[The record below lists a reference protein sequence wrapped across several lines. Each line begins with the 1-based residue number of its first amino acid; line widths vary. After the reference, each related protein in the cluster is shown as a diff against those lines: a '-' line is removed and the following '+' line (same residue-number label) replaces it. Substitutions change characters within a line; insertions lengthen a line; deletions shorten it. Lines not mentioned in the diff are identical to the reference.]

1 MNINKISDTIHLIK
15 FKDDSELLL
24 IGTAHISK
32 DSVNEVKT
40 NIEEYT
46 PDRICIELD
55 KTRYSSKKNNQAW
68 SDKAISKVLK
78 EGKGFLLLANMA
90 LASFQKRMGNTTG
103 IKPGE
108 EILKAAKIAEEKQIP
123 FSFCDREIQS
133 TFKRAWGK
141 SNFWNKMKLLATLVS
156 AAFSKEEI
164 SEEELAELKKADV
177 LETMLQEMS
186 KELPTIKEVLIDER
200 DLFLAKSMYKAK
212 GRKKLGVIGAGH
224 TQGILKNLE
233 KLDNNE
239 IDTDTSS
246 ISKIPKASKF
256 SKSLKYLIPA
266 LIVGIIGFGFI
277 NSGWDK
283 GLTLFSYWIGV
294 NAVFTAIGGI
304 IALAHPLNIIISML
318 AAPFTSLNPTIGVGI
333 VSGLL
338 EYKLK
343 KPSVKDF
350 NNMNEDALSLKG
362 WYKNKALHGLYV
374 FFICSIGSAIGTF
387 IGFPVLL
394 NILA

>member
-1 MNINKISDTIHLIK
+1 MNINKISDTVHLIK

-24 IGTAHISK
+24 IGTAHISQ
-32 DSVNEVKT
+32 DSVNEVQE
-40 NIEEYT
+40 NIDSYQ

-55 KTRYSSKKNNQAW
+55 KTRYSNKQDKQTW
-68 SDKAISKVLK
+68 SDKTLTKVLK

-90 LASFQKRMGNTTG
+90 LASFQKRMGNSTG

-108 EILKAAKIAEEKQIP
+108 EILSAAKLAEEKDIP
-123 FSFCDREIQS
+123 FSFCDREIQT

-141 SNFWNKMKLLATLVS
+141 SNFWNKMKLLATLIS

-177 LETMLQEMS
+177 LDTMLQEMA
-186 KELPTIKEVLIDER
+186 KELPTVKEVLIDER
-200 DLFLAKSMYKAK
+200 DQFLAKSMYKAEGK
-212 GRKKLGVIGAGH
+212 KKLGVIGAGH
-224 TQGILKNLE
+224 TNGILKQLE
-233 KLDNNE
+233 ALDNGKVDTNTDE
-239 IDTDTSS
+239 ITKIPES
-246 ISKIPKASKF
+246 SKIT
-256 SKSLKYLIPA
+256 KSLKYIIPILI
-266 LIVGIIGFGFI
+266 IGIIAFGFI
-277 NSGWDK
+277 NSGWDQGIK
-283 GLTLFSYWIGV
+283 MFSYWVAV
-294 NAVFTAIGGI
+294 NAIFTAIGGI
-304 IALAHPLNIIISML
+304 IALAHPVNIIISML

-338 EYKLK
+338 EYKFR
-343 KPSVKDF
+343 KPNVKDF
-350 NNMNEDALSLKG
+350 NNMSDDALSLKG

-387 IGFPVLL
+387 IGFPVLI

>member
-1 MNINKISDTIHLIK
+1 MNIKKISDTVHLIT
-15 FKDDSELLL
+15 FKDKRELLL

-32 DSVNEVKT
+32 DSVNEVEN
-40 NIEEYT
+40 NIEEYQ

-55 KTRYSSKKNNQAW
+55 KTRFSSKEENKAW
-68 SDKAISKVLK
+68 TDKTISKVLK

-108 EILKAAKIAEEKQIP
+108 EILGAAKLAEKKNIP
-123 FSFCDREIQS
+123 FSFCDREIQT

-141 SNFWNKMKLLATLVS
+141 SNFWNKMKLLATLIS

-177 LETMLQEMS
+177 LETMLQEMA
-186 KELPTIKEVLIDER
+186 KELPTVKEVLIDER
-200 DLFLAKSMYKAK
+200 DQFLAKSMYKAE
-212 GRKKLGVIGAGH
+212 GSKKLGVIGAGH
-224 TQGILKNLE
+224 TQGILKQLE
-233 KLDNNE
+233 ALDNNE
-239 IDTDTSS
+239 INTDTSE
-246 ISKIPKASKF
+246 ISQIPQPSTF
-256 SKSLKYLIPA
+256 SKSLKYIIPILI
-266 LIVGIIGFGFI
+266 IGIIGFGFI

-283 GLTLFSYWIGV
+283 GIKLFSYWVAV
-294 NAVFTAIGGI
+294 NAIFTAIGGI
-304 IALAHPLNIIISML
+304 IALAHPINIIISMF

-333 VSGLL
+333 VSGLI

-350 NNMNEDALSLKG
+350 NNMSEDALKLKG

>member
-1 MNINKISDTIHLIK
+1 MNIEKKSDTVHLIK
-15 FKDDSELLL
+15 FKDNSELLL

-32 DSVNEVKT
+32 ESVNEV
-40 NIEEYT
+40 NSYIEEYK

-55 KTRYSSKKNNQAW
+55 KTRYSNKKDSQTW
-68 SDKAISKVLK
+68 SNKTITKVLK

-90 LASFQKRMGNTTG
+90 LASFQKRMGNSTG

-108 EILKAAKIAEEKQIP
+108 EILKAAKLAEEKKIP
-123 FSFCDREIQS
+123 FSFCDREIQT
-133 TFKRAWGK
+133 TFKRAWRK
-141 SNFWNKMKLLATLVS
+141 SNFWNKMKLLATLIS

-177 LETMLQEMS
+177 LETMLNEMA

-200 DLFLAKSMYKAK
+200 DLYLATSMYTAK
-212 GRKKLGVIGAGH
+212 GERKLGVIGAGH
-224 TQGILKNLE
+224 TQGILNNLKALDEE
-233 KLDNNE
+233 KLSKD
-239 IDTDTSS
+239 ITKISS
-246 ISKIPKASKF
+246 VPKPSKVA
-256 SKSLKYLIPA
+256 KSLTYLIP
-266 LIVGIIGFGFI
+266 IVIIGIIVYGFAH
-277 NSGWDK
+277 SGWDK
-283 GLTLFSYWIGV
+283 GITLFSYWVIV
-294 NAVFTAIGGI
+294 NAIFTGIGGI
-304 IALAHPLNIIISML
+304 VALAHPLNIIISML

-338 EYKLK
+338 ELKLR

-350 NNMNEDALSLKG
+350 DKMSDDALSLKG
-362 WYKNKALHGLYV
+362 WYKNRALHGLYV

>member
-55 KTRYSSKKNNQAW
+55 KTRYSSKKNYQAW

-239 IDTDTSS
+239 IDTDTSN